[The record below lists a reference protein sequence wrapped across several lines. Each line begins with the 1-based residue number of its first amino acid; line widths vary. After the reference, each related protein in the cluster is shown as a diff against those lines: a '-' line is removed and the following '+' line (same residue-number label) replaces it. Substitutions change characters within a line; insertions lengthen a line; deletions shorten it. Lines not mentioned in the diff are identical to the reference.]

1 LPATLRVV
9 LDVDIAIPT
18 ARFNKRAQVMR
29 PLALPAG
36 VCVQSPAYAGMDT
49 VCVGTI
55 AFCNFAFGA
64 NTDGLGDGPFT

>member
-1 LPATLRVV
+1 MSISQFPLRASTL
-9 LDVDIAIPT
+9 APN
-18 ARFNKRAQVMR
+18 ACA
-29 PLALPAG
+29 PLALPTG

-49 VCVGTI
+49 VCVGSI